1 MKKILIY
8 ILAFLVANTS
18 FAQEKITSEETMKT
32 ILNDAKENFKN
43 IIGEVAMDDE
53 STNSIYY
60 KSKVN
65 FGNGAS
71 EAIVKNKTSGKYQYM
86 CLYKED
92 AALIPALKAQIGW
105 QTVMQEWGKTDNF
118 KFERQQMDDGFIAT
132 LKDKNG
138 TVVAEINTT
147 KKQKLLII
155 NSY

>member
-1 MKKILIY
+1 M
-8 ILAFLVANTS
+8 LAFLVANTS
-18 FAQEKITSEETMKT
+18 FAQEKNASEETTKT

-43 IIGEVAMDDE
+43 IIGEMAMDDA

-71 EAIVKNKTSGKYQYM
+71 EAIVKNKTTGKFQYM
-86 CLYKED
+86 CLYKQG
-92 AALIPALKAQIGW
+92 AALIPALKALIGW
-105 QTVMQEWGKTDNF
+105 QTVLQDWAKTGNYTY
-118 KFERQQMDDGFIAT
+118 ERKQMEDGFIAT

-138 TVVAEINTT
+138 NIVAEINTT
-147 KKQKLLII
+147 KNQKLLIV